1 MIQPFTARDL
11 RQRCIADVIFD
22 LTGLTMLYP
31 NKPKDELKMFME
43 FTTTVV
49 SNSSGYVN
57 EILVRGRKRK
67 RQSTTIGTPRIEKLT
82 TTLKR
87 VKLDNHQDEE
97 M

>member
-1 MIQPFTARDL
+1 MICDL
-11 RQRCIADVIFD
+11 PE
-22 LTGLTMLYP
+22 LTMMYP

-49 SNSSGYVN
+49 STSSGYVEQN
-57 EILVRGRKRK
+57 FVTVRSRMRK

>member
-31 NKPKDELKMFME
+31 NKPKDELKMFITA
-43 FTTTVV
+43 TTGAP
-49 SNSSGYVN
+49 SKEPNGYV
-57 EILVRGRKRK
+57 GRE
-67 RQSTTIGTPRIEKLT
+67 P
-82 TTLKR
+82 
-87 VKLDNHQDEE
+87 VCKLDNNQDAE